1 MEEGQEHRHL
11 SGRTGGAPFN
21 VVFLTHGLRCMRCS
35 DNPKLSGQI
44 QNCMDSRKV
53 EGNEIIRQ
61 KNVTAREGGEYAPSH
76 YWARW
81 MKDGE
86 IMEFMR
92 PDLDKITF

>member
-1 MEEGQEHRHL
+1 
-11 SGRTGGAPFN
+11 
-21 VVFLTHGLRCMRCS
+21 
-35 DNPKLSGQI
+35 
-44 QNCMDSRKV
+44 MDSRKV